1 MTQFA
6 NPEFFLLL
14 LLLIP
19 LQLALIFRSRVFRFL
34 RDALGLGGR
43 VEGLKL
49 FEKKQVKNLPKS
61 LRQRLAYLPEWLGLI
76 AAFFLVFALARPQS
90 VEKMIQRSSESID
103 IMLVVDI
110 SDSMLIEDMEPLNRL
125 EAAKVR
131 FSQFVDRRPN
141 DRIGVVIFAGEAFT
155 LVPLTFDHVLVKER
169 LASLKTAQQARI
181 KDGTAIGVGMATG
194 AMRLKDSEAKSRVMV
209 FMTDGE
215 NNTGTID
222 PITGLELA
230 KGYGI
235 RIYTIGLG
243 RDGPTQ
249 IPIMTRDA
257 FGNQVKVYQ
266 PFESF
271 VNDELLSRM
280 ARETG
285 GVYYRA
291 TTGTELQNL
300 LNDVD
305 RLERTRVQ
313 ATEFTQYEE
322 LFWWPLTVGLVL
334 FLMSVILGW
343 TYLLRLP

>member
-1 MTQFA
+1 
-6 NPEFFLLL
+6 
-14 LLLIP
+14 
-19 LQLALIFRSRVFRFL
+19 
-34 RDALGLGGR
+34 
-43 VEGLKL
+43 
-49 FEKKQVKNLPKS
+49 
-61 LRQRLAYLPEWLGLI
+61 
-76 AAFFLVFALARPQS
+76 
-90 VEKMIQRSSESID
+90 
-103 IMLVVDI
+103 VDI

-125 EAAKVR
+125 EAAKLK
-131 FSQFVDRRPN
+131 FSQFVDSRPN

-169 LASLKTAQQARI
+169 LASLTTAQQARI

-291 TTGTELQNL
+291 TNGTELQNL

-343 TYLLRLP
+343 TYLLRLS